1 MDTHA
6 LPESATVR
14 VCTSPLI
21 GPAEH
26 EATQLIDQLRRRA
39 LSLAADNVTTASRK
53 DMTLTCICTLQVEI
67 SHAPHGPDAANLW
80 LSSLAVPG
88 LAEKVLECRH
98 AGLGPSSAAPC
109 GCSSALNYSPGRT
122 RANPCRPPRCGP
134 SGTCSATRRRAAGPE
149 RTGALSHRSITFC
162 RRWQLEFPRP
172 QLPPPRRTPPLT
184 AIPATDFDRPA
195 ELLRHRLVDQ
205 LLADGRITTAA
216 VEAAFR
222 VVPRHAF
229 VPEAELEAAYAD
241 DTVKTKFDDDGTC
254 LSSLSAPWLQA
265 LMIEQAALQPGD
277 SVLEIGSGGYQ
288 AALLA
293 EVVTHAGRVVT
304 LDIDPDITDR
314 AASCLERTGYDRV
327 AVAMGDGETGCA
339 TDAPYAATI
348 VCAQAYDI
356 PPAWTEQLA
365 PGGRLI
371 VPLYLLGQRRTLT
384 FVTDGDRWI
393 ATNSIYSGFVD
404 FQGLGAGRRTAHG
417 SGWPTTER
425 P

>member
-1 MDTHA
+1 M
-6 LPESATVR
+6 
-14 VCTSPLI
+14 
-21 GPAEH
+21 
-26 EATQLIDQLRRRA
+26 
-39 LSLAADNVTTASRK
+39 
-53 DMTLTCICTLQVEI
+53 
-67 SHAPHGPDAANLW
+67 
-80 LSSLAVPG
+80 
-88 LAEKVLECRH
+88 
-98 AGLGPSSAAPC
+98 
-109 GCSSALNYSPGRT
+109 
-122 RANPCRPPRCGP
+122 
-134 SGTCSATRRRAAGPE
+134 
-149 RTGALSHRSITFC
+149 
-162 RRWQLEFPRP
+162 
-172 QLPPPRRTPPLT
+172 T

-222 VVPRHAF
+222 AVPRHAF

-277 SVLEIGSGGYQ
+277 SVLEIGSGGCQ

-293 EVVTHAGRVVT
+293 EVVTHTGRVVT

-356 PPAWTEQLA
+356 PLAWTEQLA

-384 FVTDGDRWI
+384 FVADGDHWI

-404 FQGLGAGRRTAHG
+404 FQGPVGRTANSTRILLGDNGATLTFVHGAPDQPDELAGALGHPAAQAWSRVLPGTPGYIGGLQVYLATRMPAVADCPRESLPHPEGVRAFAPVCTTGGNLGYLAVRGAGDRAELGAVAYGPRARQLAEDMAGVIADWDRDVRGGPGMSIAVYPRDIADDQLPDGRVIDTTHRRILIT
-417 SGWPTTER
+417 WPDAATPQARSAVEA
-425 P
+425 